1 MEPVVTVALVAGS
14 ASIAGAAIA
23 ASFQYASKV
32 REEKRLA
39 RLAQIEA
46 DTRIADAFATLMGKA
61 HGRGETHLSE
71 AALPILFEGELLEEV
86 QKSLTR
92 IVTGQSEYA
101 AEARADRALDVATLR
116 TVGIGKADMDAAI
129 QVIAQLGLKHSLL
142 TRPAWVGL
150 IGRNE
155 FQSVHGCSELV
166 TRLKQFESAEITRL
180 RRGRCARFFWWL
192 RGK

>member
-1 MEPVVTVALVAGS
+1 MEPVVTVAVVAGS

-23 ASFQYASKV
+23 ASFQYASKA

-61 HGRGETHLSE
+61 HGRGQTHLSE
-71 AALPILFEGELLEEV
+71 AALPILFEGELLDETRNA
-86 QKSLTR
+86 LTR
-92 IVTGQSEYA
+92 IVTGQSEHR

-116 TVGIGKADMDAAI
+116 TVGVGKADMDAAI

-150 IGRNE
+150 EGRNE
-155 FQSVHGCSELV
+155 FQPVHECSELV
-166 TRLKQFESAEITRL
+166 TRLKQFESEEIMRL
-180 RRGRCARFFWWL
+180 RRSRWSRLLSWL
-192 RGK
+192 RGR